1 MLLLVCLRT
10 LQYCIFSHWCLVLN
24 FTVQHIFPKW
34 LKSLCSTNRCGG
46 AAFNKQ
52 KSYRDCSTWLFL
64 KKLFF
69 LSFKSETP
77 LSDFCT
83 KHPQS
88 FSLCTK
94 PNSVSFHIVEFPHRD
109 LLFVQF
115 SLYFLIIQKVVTS
128 ARRYSAI
135 IVWVVVYKLVDNVN
149 YHSNSV
155 SKQL

>member
-34 LKSLCSTNRCGG
+34 LKSLCSTNRRGG

-52 KSYRDCSTWLFL
+52 NPTGIVALGYFSRN
-64 KKLFF
+64 FF

-109 LLFVQF
+109 LLFLQF